1 MRRMRAGVPRECGG
15 ARSEGRGE
23 DAAQVR
29 ERALGRDRAGTGTG
43 PARLSMAR
51 DRRRQRVGEST
62 SALLSRVC
70 RVGRSEE
77 GPVGCARVCPCARGR
92 RRAGTREGFGGDG
105 ECGFGCGKGCCHPE
119 GPRGLLRVLVGVS
132 RAGRVMRGVCRQL
145 EELLPS
151 GTPSA
156 EKAIERLDVTSHE
169 IVRVPTDRQA
179 LPRSALRT
187 HAQRPFESAGAG

>member
-1 MRRMRAGVPRECGG
+1 MCACVSVCPRPE
-15 ARSEGRGE
+15 EGREGLE
-23 DAAQVR
+23 RGLVAMASVGSAVGRAAAIR
-29 ERALGRDRAGTGTG
+29 RALG
-43 PARLSMAR
+43 
-51 DRRRQRVGEST
+51 
-62 SALLSRVC
+62 
-70 RVGRSEE
+70 
-77 GPVGCARVCPCARGR
+77 
-92 RRAGTREGFGGDG
+92 
-105 ECGFGCGKGCCHPE
+105 
-119 GPRGLLRVLVGVS
+119 GLLRVLVGVS
-132 RAGRVMRGVCRQL
+132 RAGRVMCGFGRQL